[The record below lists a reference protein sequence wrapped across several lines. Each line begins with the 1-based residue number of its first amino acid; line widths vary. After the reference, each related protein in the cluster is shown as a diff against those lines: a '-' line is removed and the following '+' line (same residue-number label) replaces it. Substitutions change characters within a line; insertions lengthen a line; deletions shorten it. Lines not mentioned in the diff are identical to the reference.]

1 MTRAEFFKALKNR
14 LSAFEKV
21 EIDNWLNY
29 YSEIIDDRMEDGQS
43 EEEAVNSLGSID
55 AIIDEILQQTPIT
68 RLAKT
73 KLNRKTLCGW
83 EIALLI
89 LGFPLWF
96 PLLISAVAVILAV
109 YASLWA
115 VIISLWSVFV
125 ALIGAG
131 VGVIIGG
138 IVFICVSKTLSGVV
152 SLGAG
157 FICIGFSV
165 FCLFGC
171 KAVTSGA
178 IWLVKKL
185 VLMLKNSF
193 IKKEAAK

>member
-1 MTRAEFFKALKNR
+1 MTRAEFLNELKDR
-14 LSAFEKV
+14 LKVFEKP
-21 EIDNWLNY
+21 EIENWLNY
-29 YSEIIDDRMEDGQS
+29 YFEIIDDRMEDGQS

-73 KLNRKTLCGW
+73 KLNRKTLRGW

-125 ALIGAG
+125 ALLSAG
-131 VGVIIGG
+131 VGVIICG
-138 IVFICVSKTLSGVV
+138 IVFICVSKTLSGVA

-157 FICIGFSV
+157 FICIGLSV
-165 FCLFGC
+165 FCFFGC